1 MHISHLGKALLLATL
16 AITVTGCAQLQK
28 YKTPKHETPEL
39 EAPFYITFSP
49 EGEPVVLDS
58 EGRPL
63 KSIGSMAEI
72 PKAST
77 IKRTS
82 QITAL
87 EIHGSHYYLLYIS
100 GRYYFIPL
108 PH

>member
-1 MHISHLGKALLLATL
+1 M
-16 AITVTGCAQLQK
+16 
-28 YKTPKHETPEL
+28 
-39 EAPFYITFSP
+39 
-49 EGEPVVLDS
+49 VLDS
-58 EGRPL
+58 EGNPV
-63 KSIGSMAEI
+63 KSMGSVAEI

-108 PH
+108 G